1 VSAVGRLLALALA
14 SISIPLPS
22 HATLVTNQAQYQ
34 GFAEQGL
41 VQMQKDWWNPKKGW
55 YDNRF
60 PDDGQMASVWSSYPM
75 MELIAATA
83 IADPTAANKALVNST
98 FAAGEKYW
106 DPTIEGTGGISWEW
120 NVSPSGNA
128 YFDDA
133 GWWGIAYLDA
143 YRATGNNRWLW
154 DAGRVLAY
162 IDRYG
167 WDPVN
172 GGTWWDTA
180 KEYKTSEPLA
190 AATLIAAT
198 LYRIQHKKYY
208 LQLATKYLTWA
219 DAKTRNP
226 QAGDL
231 YGRSATDGT
240 VMDYVEGMMID
251 AHVQLCV
258 ATKQQSYCQQAETL
272 AEASLQFFPQLH
284 PWTPEPDTIYLKG
297 MLDLYEVDKNPTWYA
312 LAYEN
317 AEAAKDDARDD
328 TGWWSKDWWG
338 DWADPGVLFTPAAT
352 LELFAWMAAAPLP
365 AN

>member
-1 VSAVGRLLALALA
+1 MGRLLAIALA

-22 HATLVTNQAQYQ
+22 HATLVTNQAQYE

-41 VQMQKDWWNPKKGW
+41 VQMQKDWWNPAKGW

-75 MELIAATA
+75 MELIAAIA
-83 IADPTAANKALVNST
+83 IADPTPANKALVNST
-98 FAAGEKYW
+98 FKAGEKYW
-106 DPTIEGTGGISWEW
+106 DPTIEGTGGIAWQW

-133 GWWGIAYLDA
+133 GWWGVAYLDA
-143 YRATGNNRWLW
+143 YRATGNTRWLW
-154 DAGRVLAY
+154 DAGKALSY
-162 IDRYG
+162 INRYA
-167 WDPVN
+167 WDSKN
-172 GGTWWDTA
+172 GGMWWDTG
-180 KEYKTSEPLA
+180 KDYKTSEPLA

-198 LYRIQHKKYY
+198 LYRIQHKQYFF
-208 LQLATKYLTWA
+208 QLATKYLAWA
-219 DAKTRNP
+219 DANTRNW
-226 QAGDL
+226 QAGGL
-231 YGRSATDGT
+231 YGRNATDGT

-258 ATKQQSYCQQAETL
+258 ATKQQSYCQQAESI
-272 AEASLQFFPQLH
+272 AEASLAHFPQLH

-297 MLDLYEVDKNPTWYA
+297 MLDLYAVDKDPTWYA

-317 AEAAKDDARDD
+317 AESAKDDARDD

-352 LELFAWMAAAPLP
+352 LELFAWMAVAPLP
-365 AN
+365 SS